1 MKITI
6 EIIHQNKRQRP
17 IRSAKTIQTCDEN
30 YMMHDRHDLS
40 HTTCSH
46 PNAYSRYESL
56 ELVRILRE
64 TESQLSQQ
72 SSCKQMRRGTS
83 KCHSSMWS
91 EELPSLSS
99 WTLIWLTLAFTHRQ
113 SGDQVGCAH
122 RVTFKKLRQTSSR
135 TVVRTH
141 LNNKMNMHAHNWK
154 RKLFLSASASWKSVS
169 VLWAL
174 CRAGENNTYC

>member
-1 MKITI
+1 
-6 EIIHQNKRQRP
+6 
-17 IRSAKTIQTCDEN
+17 
-30 YMMHDRHDLS
+30 MMQDNHDLS

-46 PNAYSRYESL
+46 PNTYNRYESL

-64 TESQLSQQ
+64 TESQLSRQ

-99 WTLIWLTLAFTHRQ
+99 WTLVWLSLAFTHEQ
-113 SGDQVGCAH
+113 SGTRLG
-122 RVTFKKLRQTSSR
+122 
-135 TVVRTH
+135 VRTH
-141 LNNKMNMHAHNWK
+141 LRLKLKADFVAYSGTHAFTRQNKYARAQLK
-154 RKLFLSASASWKSVS
+154 AQTFLSASASCKSVS

-174 CRAGENNTYC
+174 CQAGENNTYC